1 MKEVLAKT
9 PVLERHKY
17 PIASFNAVILIV
29 SY

>member
-1 MKEVLAKT
+1 VKEVLAKT